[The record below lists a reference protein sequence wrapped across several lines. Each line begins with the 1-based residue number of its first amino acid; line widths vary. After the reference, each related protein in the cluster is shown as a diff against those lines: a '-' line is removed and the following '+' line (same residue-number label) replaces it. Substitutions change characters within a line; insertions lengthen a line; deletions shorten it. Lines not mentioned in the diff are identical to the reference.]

1 MESEDLYLMIYLQF
15 KITFTFWNLILWS
28 EYQIINILDNDLD
41 AIHSRIKFVQNREPS
56 SFYGVTS

>member
-41 AIHSRIKFVQNREPS
+41 AIHSRIKFVQNLEPS
-56 SFYGVTS
+56 SFYGVII